1 MNRKLVLI
9 LFLSA
14 IIMPM
19 RAQFGFGGQQKE
31 VVNMHC
37 SKKIA
42 DVNYADD
49 GQVYHTMDI
58 YLPEKKAKKYPVVIH
73 IYGSA
78 WFNNNGKGNADLGT
92 VCSALLNAGYAVV
105 CPNHRSSGDAHWA
118 AQIHDIKAVA
128 RYLRGNA
135 GKYRLDSDFIAVSGF
150 SSGGHLASLMG
161 ATSGTK
167 AAVVGD
173 YKIDL
178 EGNVGN
184 CTGESSSVNAV
195 VSWSGP
201 IDVEAMDCGGRPNG
215 VKGSPEEAL
224 VGKPFSEE
232 TYGQYASVSSPYY
245 ANAGDPPLLGFH
257 GTADKVVPY
266 CQAESWAKK
275 YRAAGAQFE
284 FVTVEGGVHG
294 GNMYSEENLARMIEF
309 LNKQLNLK

>member
-1 MNRKLVLI
+1 MKGKLI
-9 LFLSA
+9 LILLLA
-14 IIMPM
+14 AVMMPA
-19 RAQFGFGGQQKE
+19 RAQFGFGGQQLKVE
-31 VVNMHC
+31 NMHC
-37 SKKIA
+37 SKKIS

-49 GQVYHTMDI
+49 GQAYHTMDI

-78 WFNNNGKGNADLGT
+78 WFSNSGKGNADLGT
-92 VCSALLNAGYAVV
+92 ICSALLKAGYAVV
-105 CPNHRSSGDAHWA
+105 CPNHRSSGDAHWP

-128 RYLRGNA
+128 RFIRGNA
-135 GKYRLDSDFIAVSGF
+135 RKYRLDSDFIAVSGF

-167 AAVVGD
+167 TAVVGN
-173 YKIDL
+173 YEIDL

-184 CTGESSSVNAV
+184 YGSKSSRIDAA

-232 TYGQYASVSSPYY
+232 TSGQYASISSPRYID
-245 ANAGDPPLLGFH
+245 AGDPPLLGFH
-257 GTADKVVPY
+257 GTADNVVPY
-266 CQAESWAKK
+266 CQAESWVRK
-275 YRAAGAQFE
+275 YKAADAEYE
-284 FVTVEGGVHG
+284 FVTVEGGGHG
-294 GNMYSEENLARMIEF
+294 FNMYSEENLARMIEF
-309 LNKQLNLK
+309 LNKQLKRK

>member
-1 MNRKLVLI
+1 
-9 LFLSA
+9 
-14 IIMPM
+14 
-19 RAQFGFGGQQKE
+19 
-31 VVNMHC
+31 MHC
-37 SKKIA
+37 SKKFA

-105 CPNHRSSGDAHWA
+105 CPNHRSSGDAHWP

-135 GKYRLDSDFIAVSGF
+135 GKYGLDSDFIAVSGF

-161 ATSGTK
+161 ATSGTE
-167 AAVVGD
+167 AAVVAD

-178 EGNVGN
+178 EGNIGN
-184 CTGESSSVNAV
+184 YSDRSSSVDAV

-215 VKGSPEEAL
+215 IKGSPEEAL
-224 VGKPFSEE
+224 VGKPFSDE
-232 TYGQYASVSSPYY
+232 TCGQYASISSPYY
-245 ANAGDPPLLGFH
+245 ANAATRRYLVSMALQIKWFLTVRRNHGQRSIRLPVRHLSLLLS
-257 GTADKVVPY
+257 KVVDMALT
-266 CQAESWAKK
+266 CTQRK
-275 YRAAGAQFE
+275 
-284 FVTVEGGVHG
+284 T
-294 GNMYSEENLARMIEF
+294 
-309 LNKQLNLK
+309 LKE